1 MLSLSAVK
9 AKKKTKVAASGGF
22 GSKKVV
28 KTASFD
34 APAALLKS
42 EKLYEELEK
51 CAFREVVSDSETES
65 IFREYVITARSASCP
80 ALSDWVPIC
89 LLGLHTS
96 TTATDLFESGIISD
110 AVSTYCR
117 EIVQAGVVGSKAF
130 REVGTN
136 SIEYAVESQSSFT
149 DFVYDKVYNVKKQ
162 DNGGTMKRSDAL
174 KVLGLEDGFEKA
186 KLKTVYRKLT
196 MKYHPDRFVGEG
208 TEEESKAAS
217 DKFDEAKRAYELLD
231 GAIVEEGGSWYES
244 LGGKERNE
252 FKTVSVQ
259 KIGVKRLGEEMK
271 LDLGGWRAAVRCL
284 DSEIIGFFMSRNGN
298 RSAA

>member
-1 MLSLSAVK
+1 MSLSLHTVWVFGGADELIE
-9 AKKKTKVAASGGF
+9 TYQYHAS
-22 GSKKVV
+22 VPLDV
-28 KTASFD
+28 TESFS
-34 APAALLKS
+34 PQNSLKS
-42 EKLYEELEK
+42 QLEK

-96 TTATDLFESGIISD
+96 TTATDLFESGIIFD

-162 DNGGTMKRSDAL
+162 DKNGGTMKRSDAL